1 MLAPPLKCPSQ
12 GVKGD
17 GTCEELIRKEA
28 GRPGHKT
35 VSSSTSLRERVVLL
49 VSTLTASKFSQTSE
63 SIVAGS
69 RVRELSVVA
78 WPTRA
83 SARSLPR
90 TLECPGQKIHRTLCK
105 LLWLIAVSSQH

>member
-35 VSSSTSLRERVVLL
+35 VSSSTSFDAFLFKRE
-49 VSTLTASKFSQTSE
+49 SG
-63 SIVAGS
+63 VAGVYS
-69 RVRELSVVA
+69 DRLKVL
-78 WPTRA
+78 TD
-83 SARSLPR
+83 
-90 TLECPGQKIHRTLCK
+90 Q
-105 LLWLIAVSSQH
+105 